1 MTDLKAW
8 LAPFGVDAP
17 TIKVK
22 GVKADS
28 REITPG
34 DVFIATKGV
43 FQNGEIFID
52 SAIKNGAA
60 VVLVDSA
67 AAVLVNN
74 QLAAERTDVIG
85 VDDLSQVLPKLLA
98 AFYHNGN
105 NIHKI
110 GITGTNGKTTIS
122 QIIAQLGEQ
131 IEQKISVIGTLGA
144 GTLDNLVN
152 INNTKPGLASNTTLG
167 LANNYRLFDQFAQDG
182 SQFVAMEVSSEGQA
196 QGRLSG
202 IEFDCVVFSNLTRDH
217 LDYHG
222 TLDNYAQAKKALFD
236 SNPSATTVVNI
247 DDDTGRG
254 WFGQWHD
261 ERNVIA
267 VGAYDEK
274 YAKFDHVMFDEVQYT
289 PKGLAFTLRSSWGQ
303 AVVLSPLFGHFNL
316 TNLVSAI
323 GVLLSFNIELADLT
337 GAVEHIRAVPGRM
350 ELFAAD
356 KVIAIVDYAHTPDAL
371 SQALQALKNHV
382 DGQLWCVFGCG
393 GDRDQGK
400 RPLMGKIAEL
410 HADNI
415 IITNDN
421 PRHEVPEQIIGDI
434 TAGLS
439 NPDLAC
445 IELNRKQAISATL
458 LKAKAGDIVL
468 IAGKG
473 HETYQLVGDDVID
486 YDERAYVRECA
497 LALQNNALQANTFEN
512 NALANHSNKN
522 STMNEETVS

>member
-1 MTDLKAW
+1 MTDLQAW
-8 LAPFGVDAP
+8 LMPFGVDAP
-17 TIKVK
+17 AINVK

-34 DVFIATKGV
+34 DVFIATKGI
-43 FQNGEIFID
+43 FQNGVIFID
-52 SAIKNGAA
+52 SAIKNGAVA
-60 VVLVDSA
+60 VLVDSLFA
-67 AAVLVNN
+67 N
-74 QLAAERTDVIG
+74 ERTDVIG
-85 VDDLSQVLPKLLA
+85 VDNLSAVLPKLLA
-98 AFYHNGN
+98 AFYHKGN

-122 QIIAQLGEQ
+122 QLIAQLGKQ
-131 IEQKISVIGTLGA
+131 ITQKVSVIGTLGA

-152 INNTKPGLASNTTLG
+152 INNIKPGLASNTTPG
-167 LANNYRLFDQFAQDG
+167 LANNYRLFDEFAQDG

-196 QGRLSG
+196 QGRVSG

-247 DDDTGRG
+247 DDDTGCD
-254 WFGQWHD
+254 WFEQWHD
-261 ERNVIA
+261 TRNVIA

-274 YAKFDHVMFDEVQYT
+274 YAKFNHVMFDDVQYT

-303 AVVLSPLFGHFNL
+303 TVVLSPLFGHFNL

-323 GVLLSFNIELADLT
+323 GVLLSFGIKLAELTD
-337 GAVEHIRAVPGRM
+337 AVAHIQAVPGRM
-350 ELFAAD
+350 EQFAAD
-356 KVIAIVDYAHTPDAL
+356 KAIAIVDYAHTPDAL

-382 DGQLWCVFGCG
+382 EGQLWCIFGCG

-400 RPLMGKIAEL
+400 RPLMGKMAEL

-415 IITNDN
+415 VITNDN
-421 PRHEVPEQIIGDI
+421 PRHEAPEQIISDI
-434 TAGLS
+434 CAGLS
-439 NPDLAC
+439 NPDLVC
-445 IELNRKQAISATL
+445 IEMNRKQAISTTL
-458 LKAKAGDIVL
+458 AKAKMGDIVL

-473 HETYQLVGDDVID
+473 HEAYQVFGDDVID
-486 YDERAYVRECA
+486 YDERTFVRECA
-497 LALQNNALQANTFEN
+497 LALQTD
-512 NALANHSNKN
+512 ALAKS
-522 STMNEETVS
+522 SSMNEETVS